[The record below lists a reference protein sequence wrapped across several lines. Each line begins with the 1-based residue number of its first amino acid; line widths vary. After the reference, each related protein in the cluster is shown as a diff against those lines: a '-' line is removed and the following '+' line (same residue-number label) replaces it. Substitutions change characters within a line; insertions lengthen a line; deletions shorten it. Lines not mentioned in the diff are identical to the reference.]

1 MVKKT
6 KALKTRKDIKEETR
20 KAAKKTTGKTPAP
33 SGGAGQAR
41 KETKK
46 VEKVV
51 KEEAEKLL
59 GLLKAKAEM
68 AVSEDKENEAIAVQ
82 LTTDEPGILIG
93 YHGETL
99 ASFQLILSLIVNKKL
114 DQWTRILVNVND
126 YRQKR
131 EESLR
136 MIALNA
142 AQKVKFS
149 GEEVVLTNL
158 SPAERRIIHMTL
170 ADHPDVTS
178 VSEGQG
184 QDRRLIIR
192 PR

>member
-6 KALKTRKDIKEETR
+6 KTLKLKVKNTEE
-20 KAAKKTTGKTPAP
+20 KTQK
-33 SGGAGQAR
+33 GGQ
-41 KETKK
+41 
-46 VEKVV
+46 VEAVEMVEEEV
-51 KEEAEKLL
+51 KKLL
-59 GLLKAKAEM
+59 DLMKVKAGM

-82 LTTDEPGILIG
+82 LTTEDPGILIG
-93 YHGETL
+93 FHGETL

-131 EESLR
+131 EESLK
-136 MIALNA
+136 MVALNA

-149 GEEVVLTNL
+149 NEPVVLTNL
-158 SPAERRIIHMTL
+158 SPAERRIVHLTL
-170 ADHPDVTS
+170 ADHPDVES

-184 QDRRLIIR
+184 SERRLVIQ
-192 PR
+192 PKK

>member
-1 MVKKT
+1 MVEKTKTLKNTKKKT
-6 KALKTRKDIKEETR
+6 GKS
-20 KAAKKTTGKTPAP
+20 AKKG
-33 SGGAGQAR
+33 
-41 KETKK
+41 
-46 VEKVV
+46 VEEMVE
-51 KEEAEKLL
+51 EEAKKLL
-59 GLLKAKAEM
+59 ELLKVRAGIE
-68 AVSEDKENEAIAVQ
+68 VSEDKENEAIAVQ

-99 ASFQLILSLIVNKKL
+99 SSFQLILSLIVNQKL
-114 DQWTRILVNVND
+114 EAWTRILVNVND

-131 EESLR
+131 EESLK

-149 GEEVVLTNL
+149 GEDVVLTNL
-158 SPAERRIIHMTL
+158 SAAERRIIHLSL

-178 VSEGQG
+178 ISEGQG
-184 QDRRLIIR
+184 AERRLVVR

>member
-1 MVKKT
+1 MKNDKEKL
-6 KALKTRKDIKEETR
+6 KAVEEN
-20 KAAKKTTGKTPAP
+20 AKKLL
-33 SGGAGQAR
+33 
-41 KETKK
+41 
-46 VEKVV
+46 
-51 KEEAEKLL
+51 KLL
-59 GLLKAKAEM
+59 KVKAEM

-184 QDRRLIIR
+184 QERRLIIR

>member
-1 MVKKT
+1 MVEKT
-6 KALKTRKDIKEETR
+6 KALKRRKTRKVTAKTQTR
-20 KAAKKTTGKTPAP
+20 KNAKI
-33 SGGAGQAR
+33 
-41 KETKK
+41 
-46 VEKVV
+46 
-51 KEEAEKLL
+51 EAEKIVEKEAKKLL
-59 GLLKAKAEM
+59 ALLKVKAEL

-99 ASFQLILSLIVNKKL
+99 SSFQLILSLIVNQKL
-114 DQWTRILVNVND
+114 EAWTRILVNVND

-131 EESLR
+131 EESLK

-149 GEEVVLTNL
+149 GEDVVLTNL
-158 SPAERRIIHMTL
+158 SPAERRIIHLSL

-184 QDRRLIIR
+184 TERRLVVK